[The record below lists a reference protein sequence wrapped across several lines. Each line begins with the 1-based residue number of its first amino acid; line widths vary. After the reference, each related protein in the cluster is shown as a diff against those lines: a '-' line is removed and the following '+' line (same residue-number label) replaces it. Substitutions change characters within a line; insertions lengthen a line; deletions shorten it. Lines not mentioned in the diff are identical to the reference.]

1 LKKYKTLAQ
10 VAKDQG
16 QMSNSQ
22 TYDVLEASERTTLG
36 SKVNA
41 VTGWAFHHAERMNRQ
56 VSLIAAY
63 DLELAKLK
71 KQGITGQQ
79 AEEQAAN
86 HAVYIA
92 EMTQGGTSA
101 ASAPRIA
108 QNAVGRVLFMFKRY
122 GVSMLY
128 LQFKML
134 REALKG
140 ADPKTRKAAMSQFAG
155 LVGMSALFAGLQGIP
170 MFGIAAM
177 VYNLFAD
184 DDEDDFETATRKQFG
199 EFMTYGPLSGL
210 TNVDFSNRVSMTDLL
225 IRDMRVGDKPSL
237 VTSMLEALGGPVV
250 GVASKMERG
259 LNLMREGNVTRG
271 MEQMLPTAL
280 GNALKSVRFATDGA
294 NTLRG
299 DPITGEV
306 SAWNVGAQF
315 FGFSPADYQR
325 QLEINNVNKGIDK
338 YVTTTKTKLLRQYY
352 VAGRVGDLEAQ
363 DEIKDALREL
373 FDKHPALGSLNSA
386 ISSSMESHKR
396 STKQMVNGVLYST
409 KMRQELKA
417 NADEMDD

>member
-1 LKKYKTLAQ
+1 
-10 VAKDQG
+10 
-16 QMSNSQ
+16 
-22 TYDVLEASERTTLG
+22 
-36 SKVNA
+36 
-41 VTGWAFHHAERMNRQ
+41 MNRQ

-271 MEQMLPTAL
+271 MEQLLPTAL

-363 DEIKDALREL
+363 SEIKDALREL

-409 KMRQELKA
+409 KMREELKA